1 MNLNRSTI
9 FRSVALSRQG
19 AFLLGL
25 TACAAV
31 ALGFLRMSSAP
42 AAELLALLAAGIAWL
57 LGVGETNEAARGTS
71 ILLFLGCAWALLG
84 VAGESSFAG
93 IKDAVQP
100 ALGLVVAA
108 AAVRNLAHLQRR
120 ALMPV
125 IALGWV
131 ASGVYVL
138 GQQLSGVP
146 ALAAGAGFDSRALYG
161 VCLALL
167 APAALSGLGADKQGP
182 VRRTGATAL
191 CVLLGLTTITYLPA
205 LVILAITVIGWSAW
219 RGTLPAL
226 AAAIAL
232 GALFTGALLASPDP
246 VLQHRRQQLRSS
258 VALRDAHGLPRRW
271 TVESRAALRAAAT
284 RPVFGHG
291 PASYQNVVGDPQYR
305 TNLPMTAENQVEP
318 DSQIGYLV
326 LAVQYGLPAVL
337 CIAAGL
343 AAAAWSGLRRSLRS
357 DGAPASSAAGW
368 SAVGTILALAV
379 AMPIAQGAEV
389 LLGAMLGL
397 ALGGEGEHRAWM
409 QRTGLPRLS
418 VQTAL
423 LGATAAA
430 ALIAGRTLGLA
441 KAADG
446 SDNEPA
452 NLRAAAFQVEAEDAA
467 DMGDLFRAREMEG
480 AEGGRGITLDEAP
493 KHRLAAD
500 PGAAY
505 DLFIPRAD
513 AYRIWVRAWWPDG
526 CSNSVA
532 IQVNDKDP
540 VLAGNDGTYLKWH
553 WIRGPELSLEAG
565 RHTLRLLPREPNVR
579 IDRILVGRKTD
590 GLPPQ
595 TTDQNAANSRAR
607 PDTVPLWSPPARER
621 KTPFRAAVGG
631 TYQNGPEAI
640 LFEMGIPYERLRM
653 DELAD
658 PEALDRYDL
667 VWISGVQWDQAGLW
681 SAMEKYVRN
690 GGTAIAEIIPDVRN
704 RSPWYEPAK
713 KLAPFAVN
721 KRDGLPPRRAKHKK
735 VALHAYD
742 SPWFANMPEQ
752 TELYD
757 NILLR
762 FLGPIPESEGTPHGR
777 IVMGEREIGPVG
789 VARAHEKGQFIYL
802 SVPLGFASMWRGT
815 RFDPVAKQ
823 MLLEAVNGRCDP
835 MFDAL
840 STIGRPSRGRIFADD
855 FMRERGAPD
864 NWRVLDGTFML
875 AGGPKEAA
883 QAKQSD
889 EPANIPFTMHGTG
902 RGTAQIKLAQTANSR
917 LSASVLTED
926 GAGGIGVKT
935 STGRELSLI
944 YNAPAEKLQLV
955 RKTDDA
961 IRILDETA
969 VSRNPPGWRRLS
981 LMREKQ
987 NWTGW
992 LDGRRLVRA
1001 PVKPDAETNGPNIRL
1016 VQTEGAVSY
1025 DDISLVERSSL
1036 LPGTDR
1042 AWGEEGSSWSHPR
1055 QSEGVEPR
1063 TVYSPLWH
1071 LRPDAHRRN
1080 AVRSTLPCHGENAL
1094 VTMDGATLGRI
1105 PPDPDRPLILLPE
1118 NEKPRQSLRIT
1129 SALWRDYS
1137 FQGQLID
1144 WYSTGTQW
1152 RRIPRWACDRQWEWL
1167 GISKTEEPATL
1178 WYRHRLEPPFS
1189 VSFLCAPTANNDT
1202 KRDGHG
1208 EKGADLNLIV
1218 GGNGQDLEDGIVLR
1232 TGRIGRTGISLQRG
1246 DEVLAQNRDIG
1257 LPHSLGTTLHHRWL
1271 WIQADIEK
1279 DRIVIRYE
1287 GRKVLDVSMET
1298 PVDTGFAGFW
1308 TVRNSVQI
1316 ARATLSISQSP
1327 DITSPDTS
1335 PPPPPTT
1342 PTEPP
1347 TSSDEV
1353 EQRSPAP

>member
-1 MNLNRSTI
+1 MTLNRSTI
-9 FRSVALSRQG
+9 FRFAALSRQG

-25 TACAAV
+25 AACAAV
-31 ALGFLRMSSAP
+31 ALGFLRVSPAP

-57 LGVGETNEAARGTS
+57 LGVDKANEAARGTS

-84 VAGESSFAG
+84 VASESSFAG

-108 AAVRNLAHLQRR
+108 SAVRNLAHLQRR

-167 APAALSGLGADKQGP
+167 APAALNGLGADKQGP
-182 VRRTGATAL
+182 VRRIGATAL

-226 AAAIAL
+226 AAALAL

-246 VLQHRRQQLRSS
+246 VSQHRREQLRSS

-291 PASYQNVVGDPQYR
+291 PASYQDVVGDPQYR

-357 DGAPASSAAGW
+357 DGAPGSSAAGW
-368 SAVGTILALAV
+368 SAVGTLLALAV
-379 AMPIAQGAEV
+379 AMPVAQGAEV

-397 ALGGEGEHRAWM
+397 ALGGEGERRGWM

-430 ALIAGRTLGLA
+430 ALLAGRTLGLA
-441 KAADG
+441 NGADG
-446 SDNEPA
+446 SSNEPA

-480 AEGGRGITLDEAP
+480 AEGRRGVTLDEVP

-513 AYRIWVRAWWPDG
+513 TYRIWVRAWWPDG

-595 TTDQNAANSRAR
+595 TTEGKTENNRSR
-607 PDTVPLWSPPARER
+607 PDTAPLWAPPERER
-621 KTPFRAAVGG
+621 KTPFLAAVGG

-658 PEALDRYDL
+658 SEALDRYDL
-667 VWISGVQWDQAGLW
+667 VWISGVQWHQSGVW
-681 SAMEKYVRN
+681 SAMEEYVRN
-690 GGTAIAEIIPDVRN
+690 GGAAVAEIVPDIRK
-704 RSPWYEPAK
+704 RSPWHEQAQ

-721 KRDGLPPRRAKHKK
+721 KRKGLPRHWAKQNT
-735 VALHAYD
+735 VVLHAD
-742 SPWFANMPEQ
+742 GSPWFANMPEQ

-757 NILLR
+757 EILLR
-762 FLGPIPESEGTPHGR
+762 FLGPVPDNEGTSHGR
-777 IVMGEREIGPVG
+777 IVMDEREIGPVG
-789 VARAHEKGQFIYL
+789 VTRAHDKGQFVYL
-802 SVPLGFASMWRGT
+802 SVPLGFTSMWRGT
-815 RFDPVAKQ
+815 RLDPVAKE
-823 MLLEAVNGRCDP
+823 MLRKALDGRFDP
-835 MFDAL
+835 LFHSL

-855 FMRERGAPD
+855 FMRERGTPD
-864 NWRVLDGTFML
+864 NWRVLDGTFLL

-883 QAKQSD
+883 QAKKSD
-889 EPANIPFTMHGTG
+889 APAHIPFTLHGSG
-902 RGTAQIKLAQTANSR
+902 QGVAEVPLAQAGESR
-917 LSASVLTED
+917 LSASVLAED
-926 GAGGIGVKT
+926 GAGGIGIKT
-935 STGRELSLI
+935 STGQELSLI
-944 YNAPAEKLQLV
+944 YDAPEEKLQLV
-955 RKTDDA
+955 QGTGRS

-969 VSRNPPGWRRLS
+969 VHRTPPGWRRLS
-981 LMREKQ
+981 LMREK
-987 NWTGW
+987 NDWTGW
-992 LDGRRLVRA
+992 FDGRRLLRA
-1001 PVKPDAETNGPNIRL
+1001 PAKQNEESNGSHIRL
-1016 VQTEGAVSY
+1016 VQTGGSVHY
-1025 DDISLVERSSL
+1025 DDVSLVERAAL
-1036 LPGTDR
+1036 IPDTDR
-1042 AWGEEGSSWSHPR
+1042 TWGEEGSSWSHPR
-1055 QSEGVEPR
+1055 QTEGVEPR
-1063 TVYSPLWH
+1063 TIYSPLWH
-1071 LRPDAHRRN
+1071 LRPDAYQRN
-1080 AVRSTLPCHGENAL
+1080 AVRSSLPCHGEDTL

-1105 PPDPDRPLILLPE
+1105 PAGPGRPLILLPE
-1118 NEKPRQSLRIT
+1118 NEQPRQSLRLT

-1144 WYSTGTQW
+1144 WYSTGAQW

-1167 GISKTEEPATL
+1167 GVPSTEEPAAL
-1178 WYRHRLEPPFS
+1178 WYRHRLEPPYS
-1189 VSFLCAPTANNDT
+1189 ISFLCAPTANDEEN
-1202 KRDGHG
+1202 RRGYG
-1208 EKGADLNLIV
+1208 EKGEDLNLIV
-1218 GGNGQDLEDGIVLR
+1218 GGNGHDLEDGIVLR
-1232 TGRIGRTGISLQRG
+1232 TGRVGRTGISLQRG
-1246 DEVLAQNRDIG
+1246 NETLAQTRSIG
-1257 LPHSLGTTLHHRWL
+1257 LPRSLGTTLHHRWL
-1271 WIQADIEK
+1271 WIQADVEK

-1287 GRKVLDVSMET
+1287 GRTVLDVPLET

-1308 TVRNSVQI
+1308 TVHNSVQI
-1316 ARATLSISQSP
+1316 ARATLSLSQSP
-1327 DITSPDTS
+1327 DFTSPAAS
-1335 PPPPPTT
+1335 PPPPP
-1342 PTEPP
+1342 PERPA
-1347 TSSDEV
+1347 SGDSI
-1353 EQRSPAP
+1353 EQRNPAP